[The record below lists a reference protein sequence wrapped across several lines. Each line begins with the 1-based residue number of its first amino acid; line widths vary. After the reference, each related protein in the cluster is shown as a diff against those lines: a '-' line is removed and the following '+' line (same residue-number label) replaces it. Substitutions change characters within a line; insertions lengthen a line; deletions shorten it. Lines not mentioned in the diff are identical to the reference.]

1 MTLIDLSQPT
11 VRAPRLD
18 GLPVAIIGAGPIGL
32 AAAAHLLERGID
44 FVVFEAG
51 ASVAASMAAWGH
63 TRLFSPWSLLID
75 GAAERMLR
83 STGDWTS
90 PDPDSLPT
98 GSEVIR
104 DYLAPLSEL
113 AEIKKRI
120 RYSATVTAVSREG
133 MDRTRSAGRAG
144 RPFVLRIRDES
155 GTTDLAARAVIDAS
169 GTYSNPN
176 HLSSSGLD
184 PLGWNDV
191 KDAVTHALPD
201 VLGRDRGRF
210 ARRSIL
216 VVGAGHSAAN
226 TLLALSRLASSEP
239 GTSITWAIR
248 NPSAARVS
256 SSDDDQLA
264 ARATLGSAVESLVA
278 SGLIDKV
285 DSFEIDSLRRD
296 EGDVVVVGRRAGERV
311 ELRVDVVVNA
321 TGFRPDLEMLREVRL
336 ALDEVVEAPRLLA
349 PLIDPNVHSCGTV
362 EPHGFLELEHP
373 ERDFFIAGMKSYGR
387 APTFLLATG
396 YEQVRS
402 IAARLAGDLES
413 ARRVELSLP
422 TTGVCSTDISP
433 GGSCCDV

>member
-1 MTLIDLSQPT
+1 MTLTELAPPL
-11 VRAPRLD
+11 VRGTRLD
-18 GLPVAIIGAGPIGL
+18 GMPVAIIGAGPIGL
-32 AAAAHLLERGID
+32 AAAAHLSELGID

-51 ASVAASMAAWGH
+51 ASAAASIATWGH

-83 STGDWTS
+83 STTDWTS

-98 GSEVIR
+98 GSELIR
-104 DYLAPLSEL
+104 DYLEPLSEL
-113 AEIKKRI
+113 PAIKQRT
-120 RYSATVTAVSREG
+120 RYSTTVTAVSREG
-133 MDRTRSAGRAG
+133 MDRTRSIGRDE
-144 RPFVLRIRDES
+144 RPFVLRLHDDS
-155 GTTDLAARAVIDAS
+155 GATEFAARAVIDAS

-176 HLSSSGLD
+176 HLSSNGLD
-184 PLGWNDV
+184 PLGWAAV

-201 VLGRDRGRF
+201 VLGRDRGQF
-210 ARRSIL
+210 ARRRTL

-226 TLLALSRLASSEP
+226 TLIALSRLAASEP

-248 NPSAARVS
+248 NPSAVRVS

-264 ARATLGSAVESLVA
+264 ARATLGNAVDSLVA

-285 DSFEIDSLRRD
+285 DSFELDSLRRVDD
-296 EGDVVVVGRRAGERV
+296 EIVVRGRRGGEPA

-362 EPHGFLELEHP
+362 EPHGFLELQHP
-373 ERDFFIAGMKSYGR
+373 ERNFFIAGTKSYGR

-402 IAARLAGDLES
+402 ITAWLSGDLES
-413 ARRVELSLP
+413 ARKVELVLP
-422 TTGVCSTDISP
+422 ATGVCSTDISP
-433 GGSCCDV
+433 SDSCCGA